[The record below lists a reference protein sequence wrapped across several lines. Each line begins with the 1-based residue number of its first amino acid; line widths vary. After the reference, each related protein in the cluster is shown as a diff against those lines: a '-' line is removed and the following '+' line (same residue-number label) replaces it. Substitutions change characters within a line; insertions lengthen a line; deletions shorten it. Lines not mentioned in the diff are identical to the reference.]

1 MDRFDELK
9 MGSMQDGWV
18 LLIGYMIKRLMDEGG
33 FEGEIAAREAVRRF
47 GIDRGLTNRKR
58 LEDNNVKVNLTTLFC
73 EGRDRPGE
81 PRFIEVHTHDTEEDF
96 VVFTHVCSMADV
108 WKKYG
113 LKHYGRIYCE
123 EFHIADY
130 QAYSYGYAKVNL
142 ARSLTQD
149 GDDRCVFNHTL
160 RPENMPEDIRR
171 KCFAKCDPG
180 YIPPKETWPK
190 PQGKSGFDMLWV
202 KTYYYFLECAVEQF
216 GERGKTIIGNGL
228 RTIAAK
234 RAKALKDIA
243 ESTER
248 LIDMQFLEDHMTF
261 FLDVDNN
268 PLWNQYGKYDALD
281 IVKECFY
288 KPLLKEVGLA

>member
-1 MDRFDELK
+1 MDRYDELE

-18 LLIGYMIKRLMDEGG
+18 LLIGYMIKQLMEEGG

-47 GIDRGLTNRKR
+47 GVDRGLTNRKR
-58 LEDNNVKVNLTTLFC
+58 LEDNNVKVNLSTLFC

-81 PRFIEVHTHDTEEDF
+81 PRFIEVHTLDSEEDF

-113 LKHYGRIYCE
+113 LKRYGRIYCE

-160 RPENMPEDIRR
+160 RPENMPEEIRR
-171 KCFAKCDPG
+171 KCFAKCDPE

-190 PQGKSGFDMLWV
+190 PHGKGGFDMLWI
-202 KTYYYFLECAVEQF
+202 KTYYYFLECAVERF
-216 GERGKTIIGNGL
+216 GENGKIIVGNGL
-228 RTIAAK
+228 RRIAHE
-234 RAKALKDIA
+234 RALALRELA

-248 LIDMQFLEDHMTF
+248 VIDRDFLEDNMTF
-261 FLDVDNN
+261 FLDMDND
-268 PLWNQYGKYDALD
+268 PLWQKYGKYDALT